1 VPAQLRTDVW
11 RKLLGLKDEKAMAIS
26 DKAVKA

>member
-11 RKLLGLKDEKAMAIS
+11 RKLLGLKDEKAAIS